1 MMITTLLAVVDVDM
15 AIYYSFVK
23 IRIFYADSELEIR
36 IVGVDLV
43 ELIGKRSI
51 FGLETTTNR

>member
-1 MMITTLLAVVDVDM
+1 MMITTLLAVVVVDM

-23 IRIFYADSELEIR
+23 IRIFDADLGRQIR

-51 FGLETTTNR
+51 FGLGITVNR